1 MGAPENILQDPE
13 LRAKLVEAEKL
24 LREVALDSGCPV
36 ESFVLGGGVAASD
49 GYDGGVRTPQ
59 QTGATAPATPQPF
72 IGVYP
77 QGDPLAGTDAT
88 PAGFGW
94 NDGQAVHP
102 NYTRLRCA

>member
-1 MGAPENILQDPE
+1 MRQPQRVL
-13 LRAKLVEAEKL
+13 LRA
-24 LREVALDSGCPV
+24 GC
-36 ESFVLGGGVAASD
+36 GGGACPLLFCLHGFGGSNAKYVQYCGAAI
-49 GYDGGVRTPQ
+49 R
-59 QTGATAPATPQPF
+59 APATPQPF